1 MKNLEKHI
9 RERRS
14 VRTFNQRVLTKE
26 DYETLC
32 TFIKKLDNPFGLVV
46 EFCFIENM
54 NCPVVVGTE
63 LYVGAK
69 IKNSPYLNE
78 AFGYTFE
85 KFVLYAQSLGIGTV
99 WIGGTM
105 DRTAFEKAMN
115 LKDDE
120 IMPCISPVGYP
131 SEKMSIREMMMRKG
145 VKADER
151 KSFEE
156 IVYLNDFEH
165 PLNPDD
171 AGDLFLPLEMVRLAP
186 SAVNKQP
193 WRMLIQNHFVHFYL
207 ERSKNFGGGKIDMQ
221 KIDLGIALCHF
232 EIMANDLGI
241 STELIIEK
249 PDVYAKKELEYI
261 ASYKLNG

>member
-1 MKNLEKHI
+1 MINKEKHEFYI
-9 RERRS
+9 TYVFSIKDEAYLQN
-14 VRTFNQRVLTKE
+14 VRNTFNNYTRYIRLKSYS
-26 DYETLC
+26 D
-32 TFIKKLDNPFGLVV
+32 DNYF
-46 EFCFIENM
+46 
-54 NCPVVVGTE
+54 
-63 LYVGAK
+63 
-69 IKNSPYLNE
+69 SNE
-78 AFGYTFE
+78 
-85 KFVLYAQSLGIGTV
+85 
-99 WIGGTM
+99 M
-105 DRTAFEKAMN
+105 
-115 LKDDE
+115 
-120 IMPCISPVGYP
+120 VGYP

-249 PDVYAKKELEYI
+249 PDVYAKKELDYI